1 MSLVDSNT
9 FIEPTAGTS
18 LNAARGQIN
27 NSLRSILTN
36 FRSAAAPTSV
46 NLTASGANIGEQDG
60 MLYRHANAN
69 VNALYISCLLYT
81 SPSPRDLSTSRM
93 PSSA

>member
-27 NSLRSILTN
+27 NAIRSLLTN
-36 FRSAAAPTSV
+36 FRSSSSPSTTV
-46 NLTASGANIGEQDG
+46 NLLHLEQILVNRMVCFTV
-60 MLYRHANAN
+60 MLTIM
-69 VNALYISCLLYT
+69 LTLLHI
-81 SPSPRDLSTSRM
+81 
-93 PSSA
+93 

>member
-27 NSLRSILTN
+27 NALRSLLTN
-36 FRSAAAPTSV
+36 FRSSSAPASV
-46 NLTASGANIGEQDG
+46 NLTASGANIGEQ
-60 MLYRHANAN
+60 RP
-69 VNALYISCLLYT
+69 VQKKT
-81 SPSPRDLSTSRM
+81 
-93 PSSA
+93 